1 MLLGDD
7 GHDMGR
13 RPCREAGEVRG
24 RRRAGGGCEKGRADA
39 DDRRAGAVPGSSVGV
54 SPCADGGM
62 SSDPF
67 DENALRGMV
76 GAFRADRLE
85 RGPCV
90 VDAEWVD
97 GPLDRWLDALADG
110 SALDPR
116 DAAVLAVMMSETLA
130 VRDVLIVSLV
140 CGSEDGQ
147 ALKDMAAN
155 PQHPTNVL
163 RMTALLSLF
172 FDDPARSPDVA
183 RCARGMAMLADMASR
198 VPADLSI
205 QPRAVIAY
213 TEWWM
218 GDPHAARDAE
228 LIRRDD
234 PDCTLASI
242 VLAAAARGILPAWCR
257 TASSTAGARSG
268 TAGTY
273 EEDGVRGDIPEG
285 ADETSRAS
293 KEPDGTERPTR

>member
-1 MLLGDD
+1 M
-7 GHDMGR
+7 MG
-13 RPCREAGEVRG
+13 
-24 RRRAGGGCEKGRADA
+24 
-39 DDRRAGAVPGSSVGV
+39 
-54 SPCADGGM
+54 
-62 SSDPF
+62 DPF
-67 DENALRGMV
+67 EKNALRGMA
-76 GAFRADRLE
+76 GTFRADRLE

-116 DAAVLAVMMSETLA
+116 DVAVLAVMMSETLA
-130 VRDVLIVSLV
+130 VRDVLILSLV
-140 CGSEDGQ
+140 CGSEDGR

-163 RMTALLSLF
+163 RMTALLSMF
-172 FDDPARSPDVA
+172 FDDPTRFPDSV
-183 RCARGMAMLADMASR
+183 RCSRGMAMLEDMASR
-198 VPADLSI
+198 VPTDLSI

-213 TEWWM
+213 TKWWM
-218 GDPHAARDAE
+218 DDPHAARDAE

-257 TASSTAGARSG
+257 TASSAAGAPSG
-268 TAGTY
+268 GAGAQ
-273 EEDGVRGDIPEG
+273 EEGGVSRGFPEG
-285 ADETSRAS
+285 SDPTSRGPEDS
-293 KEPDGTERPTR
+293 DGTKKPAR